1 MFPICWALGSD
12 SKAATMN
19 EDCGSARLV
28 WVAMKMFH
36 VGVGDARDVSNT
48 AEDTKGEP

>member
-1 MFPICWALGSD
+1 MTPTCWALGSD

-19 EDCGSARLV
+19 EARGSARLV

-36 VGVGDARDVSNT
+36 VEVGGARDVPNT
-48 AEDTKGEP
+48 AKDGKGEP